1 LGSSNGSLQGRRASG
16 AHVAVVELPPKL
28 KEKLRALGLAE
39 QRVLGL
45 STLEILRFASD
56 TATTGA
62 ACGSELRVKL
72 ISCRLQAVA

>member
-1 LGSSNGSLQGRRASG
+1 M
-16 AHVAVVELPPKL
+16 

-45 STLEILRFASD
+45 STLEILRFASN

-62 ACGSELRVKL
+62 ARGSELRVKL
-72 ISCRLQAVA
+72 ISCRL